1 MKKTLIRM
9 FLPAVTGV
17 LLLSCYPDGAEYYE
31 ETDIVY
37 TTYDV
42 EYDFKS
48 SQTYALPDKIVTDVE
63 ISGGDTTYTY
73 MKDIY
78 AQPILQA
85 IDQNMLNYG
94 WSKVNISAR
103 PDVVLSPG
111 AISTTTVFYS
121 YWYDWWYGGYY
132 GGWGWYYPPYYVS
145 SYTTGSIVVTMAN
158 PNLETPINQSQT
170 AWIMVGNGLLS
181 GAGNVDRVIDA
192 IDQAFD
198 QSEYL
203 KLN

>member
-1 MKKTLIRM
+1 MKKTIIRI
-9 FLPAVTGV
+9 FLPALTGI
-17 LLLSCYPDGAEYYE
+17 LLWSCYPDGAEYYE
-31 ETDIVY
+31 ETDVVY

-42 EYDFKS
+42 DFDFQT
-48 SQTYALPDKIVTDVE
+48 SQTYALPDKIVTDVD

-78 AQPILQA
+78 AKPILQA

-94 WSKVNISAR
+94 WSKVDISKK
-103 PDVVLSPG
+103 PDVVLSPA

-145 SYTTGSIVVTMAN
+145 SYTVGSLVITMAN
-158 PNLETPINQSQT
+158 PNIDNPINQSKT
-170 AWIMVGNGLLS
+170 AWVMVGNGLVS

-192 IDQAFD
+192 LDQAFD
-198 QSEYL
+198 QSPYL